1 MRFKK
6 LKLCAAFMAL
16 IVQEQALA
24 WNLYQIWTSDEAMA
38 GNLQYSGLAG
48 GVASTQVTSVI
59 LGRSILRYCWTS
71 YPIVSSVRW
80 QTRNVASL
88 LPRTINIGGKIVP
101 LNVYGQGKIIPYNNF
116 FYLIREDN
124 KPEDVGN
131 IKGGGCDPIGFTY
144 YVNRQSQPL
153 RIELKLPSD
162 LAAGKYTGYFQTA
175 HALISSY
182 SNVQEGEGGDHTS
195 DNTVYNQ
202 MKGGG
207 RVPYDIEILGT
218 CSASPASVTID
229 HSTLNPATGP
239 ENEKT
244 SAVTVLCSDNARLK
258 LSLLAN
264 KPSSE
269 TYAGGTGVDL
279 GNGWNS
285 LLKVINPAD
294 GSQGSAIDISAPAN
308 TGVSVTL
315 SSTLKKTA
323 SSAAGSLNGSAVL
336 LMYFN

>member
-24 WNLYQIWTSDEAMA
+24 WNLYQIWSSDETMA
-38 GNLQYSGLAG
+38 GILQYSGLSG
-48 GVASTQVTSVI
+48 GVASTKLNSVVVGNST
-59 LGRSILRYCWTS
+59 LSYCWTS
-71 YPIVSSVRW
+71 YPVVSSVRW
-80 QTRNVASL
+80 QTNNVASL
-88 LPRTINIGGKIVP
+88 LPRTINIGGKTVP
-101 LNVYGQGKIIPYNNF
+101 LNVYGPGRKIAYNDS

-124 KPEDVGN
+124 NPVDGGSV
-131 IKGGGCDPIGFTY
+131 KGGGCDPIGYTY
-144 YVNRQSQPL
+144 YVPLQRQPL
-153 RIELKLPSD
+153 WIELKLPYD
-162 LAAGKYTGYFQTA
+162 LAAGKYTGHIQTGN
-175 HALISSY
+175 ALIASF

-195 DNTVYNQ
+195 DDNVYNS
-202 MKGGG
+202 MKKAGII
-207 RVPYDIEILGT
+207 PYDIEILGT
-218 CSASPASVTID
+218 CFASPASVTID
-229 HSTLNPATGP
+229 HTTLNPATGP

-269 TYAGGTGVDL
+269 TYADGTGVDL

-323 SSAAGSLNGSAVL
+323 SSATGSLNGSAVL